1 LCIDSP
7 PCKIHVVYVCMYEV
21 SYRDGVAMQYAAT
34 AVPTAFASAEGMAA
48 CGERRYI
55 DSLSLHTGY

>member
-1 LCIDSP
+1 
-7 PCKIHVVYVCMYEV
+7 MYEV